1 MIRLLLLTAVLTLSG
16 LTGCEKAQEESRQ
29 TAQEH
34 VVDPAQEA
42 LQKAKDVEKAGEQ
55 RLQEMD
61 KAIDAAEQPA
71 EASEP
76 PKP

>member
-1 MIRLLLLTAVLTLSG
+1 MIRLLLLTAVLALSC
-16 LTGCEKAQEESRQ
+16 LAGCEKAQEESRQ
-29 TAQEH
+29 TAQEN